1 MALSVIARMRKMEKK
16 AKKEVPEWNLL
27 PPWFLNA
34 PAHPIPAYAVMYF
47 RPRKLRKL
55 PRS

>member
-1 MALSVIARMRKMEKK
+1 MRKMEKK